1 MEGAVLVFLA
11 HYTLWHPKGCAS
23 MWTDE
28 RKNVAKTTPVQED
41 RDPPPKRTNENL
53 STFSRTLKKFP
64 PFLLLPPIYERMCSC
79 LSI

>member
-1 MEGAVLVFLA
+1 MEGAVFVFLA

-41 RDPPPKRTNENL
+41 RDPPKRTDKNL
-53 STFSRTLKKFP
+53 SSTLKNISSFS
-64 PFLLLPPIYERMCSC
+64 LPTPNI
-79 LSI
+79 